1 MSGDA
6 LLGKSRLMATQR
18 QFIVDEKGRAKAVV
32 LSIEEYKRLLERLG
46 DAEDL
51 ALIEERRSE
60 PDMFVSSVDEL
71 NALLPGD

>member
-1 MSGDA
+1 M
-6 LLGKSRLMATQR
+6 RTER

-32 LSIEEYKRLLERLG
+32 LTIEEYKRLLERLG

-60 PDMFVSSVDEL
+60 PDMFLSSVDEL

>member
-1 MSGDA
+1 MA
-6 LLGKSRLMATQR
+6 LPEAAPLNHTA
-18 QFIVDEKGRAKAVV
+18 
-32 LSIEEYKRLLERLG
+32 EEYRRLLERLG

-71 NALLPGD
+71 NALLAGD

>member
-1 MSGDA
+1 
-6 LLGKSRLMATQR
+6 
-18 QFIVDEKGRAKAVV
+18 V

-46 DAEDL
+46 DADDL

-60 PDMFVSSVDEL
+60 PDMFLSSVDEL

>member
-1 MSGDA
+1 MRSE
-6 LLGKSRLMATQR
+6 R

-32 LSIEEYKRLLERLG
+32 LTIEEYSRLLERVG

-51 ALIEERRSE
+51 ALIEQRRKE
-60 PDMFVSSVDEL
+60 PDLFVSSVDEL

>member
-1 MSGDA
+1 MVSE
-6 LLGKSRLMATQR
+6 R
-18 QFIVDEKGRAKAVV
+18 QFIVDDQGRPKAVV
-32 LSIEEYKRLLERLG
+32 LSIEEYRRLLERLG

-71 NALLPGD
+71 NALLAGD

>member
-1 MSGDA
+1 
-6 LLGKSRLMATQR
+6 MATQR

-32 LSIEEYKRLLERLG
+32 LPIDEYKRLLERLG

-60 PDMFVSSVDEL
+60 PDVFLSSVDEL

>member
-1 MSGDA
+1 MRSE
-6 LLGKSRLMATQR
+6 R

-32 LSIEEYKRLLERLG
+32 LPIEEYSRLLERVG

-51 ALIEERRSE
+51 ALIEQRRKE
-60 PDMFVSSVDEL
+60 PDLFVSSVDEL